1 MPLARPF
8 PTRARRG
15 ALALAL
21 SCAGLLGACGGGGS
35 DNSPGNT
42 DPGLPPPT
50 NTFAGSVTYR
60 GSALAGATVIAF
72 NTNTNSTFA
81 TTTTDANGHYSFTQL
96 GTSCTDACT
105 INYQFWV
112 AKAGYA
118 FEPALGEPAWPP

>member
-1 MPLARPF
+1 MTLARPL

-15 ALALAL
+15 ALALAF
-21 SCAGLLGACGGGGS
+21 SCAGLLSACGGG

-50 NTFAGSVTYR
+50 NTFAGSVTYQ

-81 TTTTDANGHYSFTQL
+81 TTTTDAGGHYR
-96 GTSCTDACT
+96 
-105 INYQFWV
+105 
-112 AKAGYA
+112 
-118 FEPALGEPAWPP
+118 